1 VEFISRL
8 QRLIRLLQS
17 KLYEE
22 TMKKTTTLKKLILDK
37 EILIMPAAYDAV
49 SARIIEQVGFKA
61 VTLGGYGISA
71 SFLGKPD
78 VSLLTLTEMATYTRN
93 ITEAVD
99 IPVFVDGDTGHG
111 NVTNVKRTVR
121 EFEKAGAAGLFIED
135 QIFPKRCGHTE
146 GKQVILA
153 EEMMAK
159 IKAAVD
165 TRIDRDLI
173 IMARTDAFAT
183 HGIDEAIARGN
194 RYREAGADLIFVEA
208 PTSKEDMVKIA
219 REVGAPTMA
228 IQGEGGKTPLMTAR
242 ELEQIGYSVVVYPG
256 SALYAAAWAVRSV
269 MGELMTTGTT
279 NGFLDKMITFSEF
292 NQLIGLNEIKKMES
306 HYYRGLL

>member
-1 VEFISRL
+1 
-8 QRLIRLLQS
+8 
-17 KLYEE
+17 
-22 TMKKTTTLKKLILDK
+22 MKKTTTLKKLILDK
-37 EILIMPAAYDAV
+37 EILIMPAAYDGA

-61 VTLGGYGISA
+61 VTLGGYAVSA
-71 SFLGKPD
+71 SLLGKPD

-111 NVTNVKRTVR
+111 NVTNVMRTIR

-135 QIFPKRCGHTE
+135 QIFPKRCGHME
-146 GKQVILA
+146 GKQVIAA
-153 EEMMAK
+153 EEMIPK

-165 TRIDRDLI
+165 TRIDKDLI

-208 PTSKEDMVKIA
+208 PTSKEDMI
-219 REVGAPTMA
+219 RLNEEIDAPTMA
-228 IQGEGGKTPLMTAR
+228 IQGEGGKTPLMTAK

-256 SALYAAAWAVRSV
+256 SALYAAAWAVRRV
-269 MGELMTTGTT
+269 MEELITSGTT
-279 NGFLDKMITFSEF
+279 AGWTDKMITLGDI
-292 NQLIGLNEIKKMES
+292 NQVLGLDKIREMEN
-306 HYYRGLL
+306 HYYENTL

>member
-1 VEFISRL
+1 
-8 QRLIRLLQS
+8 
-17 KLYEE
+17 
-22 TMKKTTTLKKLILDK
+22 MKKTTNLKKLILDK

-61 VTLGGYGISA
+61 VTLGGYAASA
-71 SFLGKPD
+71 SLLGKPD

-99 IPVFVDGDTGHG
+99 IAVFVDGDTGHG
-111 NVTNVKRTVR
+111 NVTNVMRTVR

-135 QIFPKRCGHTE
+135 QVFPKRCGHME
-146 GKQVILA
+146 GKQVIAA
-153 EEMMAK
+153 EEMIPK

-183 HGIDEAIARGN
+183 HGIDEAIERGN
-194 RYREAGADLIFVEA
+194 KYREAGADLIFVEA
-208 PTSKEDMVKIA
+208 PTSKEDMAKIA
-219 REVGAPTMA
+219 REVAAPLMT
-228 IQGEGGKTPLMTAR
+228 IQGEGGKTPLMTAT

-256 SALYAAAWAVRSV
+256 SALYAATWAVRSI
-269 MGELMTTGTT
+269 MKELFTRGTT
-279 NGFLDKMITFSEF
+279 KGFMDRMITFDEF
-292 NQLIGLNEIKKMES
+292 NQLIGLDDILKEQS
-306 HYYRGLL
+306 YYYRELFELGS